1 MPQFDPANF
10 PSQMIWLAAIFF
22 VLYFLVIKTTLPK
35 VGSIVDQRTAVIDA
49 DLSAAAAA
57 RDEAMA
63 ANSGFEH
70 VLTDARTTA
79 TKSLNDAKSA
89 ASAATDSK
97 VKTVD
102 ATLATKVGD
111 AEHRIATMR
120 TAALQDINTVA
131 AEAASDIVQRLTGMG
146 VSAGDAAAAVTA
158 LKA

>member
-10 PSQMIWLAAIFF
+10 APQMIWLAAIFF

-35 VGSIVDQRTAVIDA
+35 VGGIVDQRTATIDA

-70 VLTDARTTA
+70 VLHEARSTA
-79 TKSLNDAKSA
+79 SKQMSDAKA
-89 ASAATDSK
+89 AANASTNSK
-97 VKTVD
+97 VTAVD
-102 ATLATKVGD
+102 STLANKISQAESRID
-111 AEHRIATMR
+111 ALR
-120 TAALQDINTVA
+120 TSALKDIHAVA
-131 AEAASDIVQRLTGMG
+131 A
-146 VSAGDAAAAVTA
+146 DAAADIVRKLTGVDVSANDAAAVLSD